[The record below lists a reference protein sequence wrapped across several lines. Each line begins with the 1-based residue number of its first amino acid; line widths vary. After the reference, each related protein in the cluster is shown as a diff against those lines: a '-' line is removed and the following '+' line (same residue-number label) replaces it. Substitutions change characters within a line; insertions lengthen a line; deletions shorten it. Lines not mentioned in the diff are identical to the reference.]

1 MEITAMKSWNLKQ
14 KVSIEN
20 RDTARHLAGQNNL
33 NKNMIMPG
41 ASSSSL
47 PVSGKEAKNK

>member
-1 MEITAMKSWNLKQ
+1 MENSTMKSWSIK
-14 KVSIEN
+14 KEVSVEN

-41 ASSSSL
+41 ASTCSL
-47 PVSGKEAKNK
+47 SISKKMTRE

>member
-1 MEITAMKSWNLKQ
+1 MKSWNLK
-14 KVSIEN
+14 KDTSVEN

-41 ASSSSL
+41 ASTCSL
-47 PVSGKEAKNK
+47 SISKKMPK